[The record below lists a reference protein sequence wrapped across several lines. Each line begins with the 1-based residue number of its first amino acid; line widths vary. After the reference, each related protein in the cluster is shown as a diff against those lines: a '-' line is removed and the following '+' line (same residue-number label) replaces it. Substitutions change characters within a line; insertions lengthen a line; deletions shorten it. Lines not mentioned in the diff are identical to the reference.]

1 MTMPTD
7 LRCPAC
13 GRTYDDRW
21 RCTCGAPLDFD
32 SLPRPDG
39 PAPDFSAFDSRRGL
53 WAFADFLPVESPVS
67 LGEGFTPLVDAPAWD
82 ATFKLEYVSPTGS
95 FKDRGAATVISRA
108 VDRGVDR
115 VVEDSSG
122 NAGAAIAAYAA
133 RAGLDADVYV
143 PASVTPAKRRAIES
157 TGACTVEIEGDRGA
171 VAEACR
177 QAVTG
182 GGDQRSPTA
191 RKSGGGWYASHA
203 WNPAFFVGTA
213 TFGIELA
220 AQRDWSVPDAVVVP
234 LGHGTLLLGAYR
246 GFRALVE
253 AGWIDELPR
262 LLAVQAA
269 GYAPVAD
276 DREGTAAGDVTT
288 NDLAD
293 GIQVREPVRHDEV
306 EAALDATDGAAVA
319 VSADAVRVAL
329 TDLREAGF
337 GVEPTAA
344 VAPAGL
350 RIYRDRGVVDA
361 DADVV
366 VPLTGRAK

>member
-1 MTMPTD
+1 MPAG
-7 LRCPAC
+7 LVCPAC
-13 GRTYDDRW
+13 DRTYADRW
-21 RCTCGAPLDFD
+21 RCPCGAPLEFA
-32 SLPRPDG
+32 SPPRPDG
-39 PAPDFSAFDSRRGL
+39 SAPPFETFDSRRGL
-53 WAFADFLPVESPVS
+53 WAFDGFLPVTAGVT
-67 LGEGFTPLVDAPAWD
+67 LGEGFTPLVDASAWD
-82 ATFKLEYVSPTGS
+82 AAFKLEYVSPTGS

-108 VDRGVDR
+108 VELGVDR
-115 VVEDSSG
+115 VIEDSSG

-133 RAGLDADVYV
+133 NAGLDADVYV
-143 PASVTPAKRRAIES
+143 PASVTPAKRRAIEA
-157 TGACTVEIEGDRGA
+157 TGARAMAVEGDREA
-171 VAEACR
+171 VADACR
-177 QAVTG
+177 RAIEA
-182 GGDQRSPTA
+182 DE
-191 RKSGGGWYASHA
+191 GWYASHA
-203 WNPAFFVGTA
+203 WNPAFFAGTA

-220 AQRDWSVPDAVVVP
+220 AQRDWSAPDVVVVP

-253 AGWIDELPR
+253 AGWVDELPR

-276 DREGTAAGDVTT
+276 DRQDASEDGGT

-293 GIQVREPVRHDEV
+293 GIQIREPVRRGAI
-306 EAALDATDGAAVA
+306 EAALDATDGDAIA
-319 VSADAVRVAL
+319 VSAAAVRAAL
-329 TDLREAGF
+329 DDLLEAGL

-350 RIYRDRGVVDA
+350 RAYRDRDAVDA